1 MTKNFHRQ
9 NKTLWLKSFDEN
21 WLIVALESRRTSSF
35 QSRLIEAW
43 RALFGSKNVIHI
55 NLDRLD
61 IVDMIDYLKNVQR
74 GVH

>member
-1 MTKNFHRQ
+1 MTKNFHRH

-21 WLIVALESRRTSSF
+21 WLVVALESRRNGF
-35 QSRLIEAW
+35 RARLKAAW
-43 RALFGSKNVIHI
+43 RTLFCHKDVVHI
-55 NLDRLD
+55 NLDRED